1 MGWLDWVQAS
11 AQPVLSGPGILL
23 RMPRRG
29 DYERWREL
37 REASRAF
44 LTPWEPS
51 WTGNELSRSAF
62 RLRLDRYI
70 KDARERTSY
79 TFFVFDPS
87 GATLYGGLTLG
98 RLQRGV
104 AQSATLGYWMGERHA
119 GRGIMTRAVRT
130 ISVFAF
136 EIEGLH
142 RVEAACVPN
151 NARSIGLLES
161 CGFSREGHLRR
172 YLKIA
177 GVWED
182 HLLYSL
188 LAEDWAASGGYH
200 ADSMPDLSLAGTRP

>member
-11 AQPVLSGPGILL
+11 SQPVLSGPGILL

-51 WTGNELSRSAF
+51 WSGSELSRTAF
-62 RLRLDRYI
+62 RLRLSRYRR
-70 KDARERTSY
+70 DARERSSF

-87 GATLYGGLTLG
+87 GETLYGGLTLG
-98 RLQRGV
+98 RIQRGV
-104 AQSATLGYWMGERHA
+104 AQAGTLGYWMGERHA
-119 GRGIMTRAVRT
+119 GRGIMSRAVRT
-130 ISVFAF
+130 ISIFAF

-142 RVEAACVPN
+142 RIEAACVPS
-151 NARSIGLLES
+151 NARSIALLES
-161 CGFSREGHLRR
+161 CGFRREGHLRR

-188 LAEDWAASGGYH
+188 LAEDWAASAGYR
-200 ADSMPDLSLAGTRP
+200 AESQPALSLAGTKP

>member
-11 AQPVLSGPGILL
+11 AQPVLTGPGILV
-23 RMPRRG
+23 RMPRPA

-37 REASRAF
+37 RDASRAF

-51 WTGNELSRSAF
+51 WSANELARAAF
-62 RLRLDRYI
+62 RLRLERYRR
-70 KDARERTSY
+70 DARERTSY

-87 GATLYGGLTLG
+87 GRTLYGGLTLG
-98 RLQRGV
+98 RIQRGV
-104 AQSATLGYWMGERHA
+104 AQCGTLGYWMGERHA
-119 GRGIMTRAVRT
+119 GRGIMSRAVRT
-130 ISVFAF
+130 ICIFAF

-142 RVEAACVPN
+142 RVEAACVPR

-161 CGFSREGHLRR
+161 CGFRREGYLRR

-188 LAEDWAASGGYH
+188 LAEDWAASAGYH
-200 ADSMPDLSLAGTRP
+200 AESQPDLSLAGIRP